1 MKWSE
6 LRRIAERN
14 GWYLVRTG
22 SRHDI
27 YAHPEKSGILE
38 IERHGAQEIR
48 DKLYHKLKKK
58 IGF

>member
-27 YAHPEKSGILE
+27 YAHPEKVESLRLNGMA
-38 IERHGAQEIR
+38 RR
-48 DKLYHKLKKK
+48 R
-58 IGF
+58 